1 MAVGG
6 GVSSLGIGDLHDVK
20 TELKEFN
27 TSDWRKFGSVAGLRY
42 NTLNI
47 IQENKTKVEDRFEE
61 CLACWLRRE
70 DKVDSKGK
78 PSWRRLADILEEL
91 GDKALADKIRSRKGE
106 QQLDR
111 KISVHCNLRREYYRM
126 STEYGAIVERFVNL
140 VCKKRKVLDVLKTK
154 MINHWSVSKEEIVKL
169 NLSNKG
175 LQGELIYIIGRHC
188 SSWNFDLLIILTQQ
202 MQMTTITKELNQFKE
217 KQDKTY
223 KEILARDFAE
233 SDIEYCG
240 IIGSQKKHSL
250 EPHQLSL
257 ENEENEKESLQQ
269 SEEEAEEHYTQE
281 DSGSG
286 EGYACLMFYEKNSFI
301 YFTAIPV
308 KMLTALHEYIKDH
321 HRFADIGPIH
331 YFHFKWFNGF
341 IELNFN
347 EKPSTG
353 WTIIPL
359 IKPCRLYQED
369 IDSFDG
375 TDGSIPPYCFISFEG
390 SPDAVPTLHYSV
402 PLVGVADPV
411 TLFIHRTL
419 KCTAPPVA
427 PYTGLV
433 YHEKKEDQHLIIFT
447 AARLKDISTTV
458 TCIEDQYPLARINQ
472 LIHFDFD
479 SNHDYIELIL
489 DAPQDQSITGWTIE
503 PQSTKFLKDQ
513 FDRFSFTKD
522 FLPSCLVSFHASPDA
537 VPILHYSVPLEGVAE
552 PKTIDLLLKS
562 PMTSSQ
568 VSYVGLI
575 YYEWKGK
582 EYLMTFTASKKL
594 NHLLQYIE
602 EYHPLAEIGQVYNFS
617 FSPSSG
623 FIELL
628 FDDSC
633 KGWTVQPLV
642 EPCRLYQDDID
653 RFDEATYPF
662 PPSCLVSVY
671 GSPDAVPK
679 LHYSVPLEGVADPVT
694 LWIVRKLQL
703 EKDELEVISS
713 HKATFEKDYEK
724 LKATVADKEAEIEE
738 EKKQVEEEKRHL
750 EKQYLIEKQITKEL
764 KTKVTD
770 NELYIAKL
778 LKEREQ
784 LQERV
789 TSLEEQS
796 MKETSSKEVQFNY
809 MIPLMDNLDF
819 LSDVQVAEKKLL
831 VFQGKKPQLMNWEKY
846 GLRIGVS
853 GDSLLSFKAADAAVV
868 ALVGGQFQFPP
879 NTILVS
885 AVYAVSLSKP
895 LLKPLQLEI
904 QHCIDLTRQP
914 DLAQYLKFA
923 IAPVSTLSLPYQFS
937 IVEGGEFSSN
947 GSYGF
952 IKFQHEEPCL
962 VCILGTA
969 SAGISDR
976 MIYKMMMHY
985 EQEGVED
992 LVTLVAA
999 KDLNA
1004 LIEYIERRHPQTEI
1018 GQHVPFSFDPSSDF
1032 IEFILDAPQIYSL
1045 TGWTIQAHIKPC
1057 RMYRHDIDK
1066 FGEKEYPLPPS
1077 CLVSVYGSP
1086 NAFPTLHYSVPLE
1099 GVADPVRLFIHRT
1112 LRTTVHESTSV
1123 SSTGGASPSATV
1135 DVNKVKK
1142 VIDDVLVSHYAALNS
1157 LPKKSLTG
1165 LVNQLYTAKL
1175 ISNKVREDPS
1185 MEGCITE
1192 FKAVL
1197 SFKRKLPQ
1205 VEEYCQKFLS
1215 SFIAVGGPYADAA
1228 TVFHEDWIE
1237 AIRNELGFDFN
1248 INIDA

>member
-140 VCKKRKVLDVLKTK
+140 
-154 MINHWSVSKEEIVKL
+154 
-169 NLSNKG
+169 
-175 LQGELIYIIGRHC
+175 
-188 SSWNFDLLIILTQQ
+188 
-202 MQMTTITKELNQFKE
+202 
-217 KQDKTY
+217 
-223 KEILARDFAE
+223 
-233 SDIEYCG
+233 EYMD
-240 IIGSQKKHSL
+240 Q
-250 EPHQLSL
+250 
-257 ENEENEKESLQQ
+257 
-269 SEEEAEEHYTQE
+269 HYTQE

-1112 LRTTVHESTSV
+1112 LRTTDPITRSSSSSNVVHESTSV